1 VDRYL
6 ITLLVKL
13 GVVAS
18 LASILVRWSTAKRML
33 MRETRTIEQRLQL
46 ALWFSAIF
54 GASVATRVI
63 KPNYDAVD
71 LGLEGCLLAG
81 LLGGYVTGLFAGIL
95 ISLPAMFLAGEHLT
109 MPLLAGVGVLGGL
122 LRDCAPDPEDVWRFS
137 PFFDLSLYRLFKQTQ
152 NYRRTVFHLA
162 LFAAILLAEFLRQAL
177 GVISKKSLEVFY
189 LHPQPSNALGT
200 AAAYVTTVF
209 AVTLPLK
216 IWNNTR
222 NEAKLEQRERL
233 LIEARLDALT
243 SQINPHFLFNTLN
256 SVSSLIRTNPTQA
269 RAMVLQLSNILRR
282 LLRKHDNFSP
292 LREELSF
299 IEDYLS
305 IEVMRFGDKLH
316 FLREIDPETLDML
329 VPSMLLQ
336 PLVENCIKH
345 GLSTKVEGGTIRLR
359 TRRAEAKLHL
369 MVEDDGVGI
378 PEAKLATLLEHGIGV
393 SNVNERLKV
402 LFGNDYRMYI
412 DSQPGRGTRI
422 EIEVPELQT
431 NLAAV
436 S

>member
-18 LASILVRWSTAKRML
+18 LASILVRWSAVKRML
-33 MRETRTIEQRLQL
+33 MRESRTMHQRLQL

-54 GASVATRVI
+54 GASVATRVLGSS
-63 KPNYDAVD
+63 YDAVD
-71 LGLEGCLLAG
+71 LGLEGSLLSG
-81 LLGGYVTGLFAGIL
+81 LLGGYVTGLFSGIL
-95 ISLPAMFLAGEHLT
+95 ISLPAEFSGEHLT

-122 LRDCAPDPEDVWRFS
+122 LRDCAPDTEDIWRFS

-162 LFAAILLAEFLRQAL
+162 VFAAILLAEFLRQTL
-177 GVISKKSLEVFY
+177 GVISKSRIEVFY
-189 LHPQPSNALGT
+189 LHPEPSSPLGL
-200 AAAYVTTVF
+200 AAAYVTTLF

-222 NEAKLEQRERL
+222 NEAKLEQQERL

-256 SVSSLIRTNPTQA
+256 SVSSLIRTNPNQA

-316 FLREIDPETLDML
+316 FQREIDPGTLDML

-345 GLSTKVEGGTIRLR
+345 GLSSKVEGGTIRLR
-359 TRRAEAKLHL
+359 TKRTERRLHL

-378 PEAKLATLLEHGIGV
+378 PEARLATLLEQGIGV

>member
-1 VDRYL
+1 
-6 ITLLVKL
+6 
-13 GVVAS
+13 
-18 LASILVRWSTAKRML
+18 
-33 MRETRTIEQRLQL
+33 
-46 ALWFSAIF
+46 
-54 GASVATRVI
+54 
-63 KPNYDAVD
+63 
-71 LGLEGCLLAG
+71 
-81 LLGGYVTGLFAGIL
+81 
-95 ISLPAMFLAGEHLT
+95 MFIGAGEHLT

-122 LRDCAPDPEDVWRFS
+122 LRDCAPDPEDIWRFS
-137 PFFDLSLYRLFKQTQ
+137 PFFDLSVYRLFKKNQ
-152 NYRRTVFHLA
+152 NHRRTVFHLV

-177 GVISKKSLEVFY
+177 GLLSKSSPELFY
-189 LHPQPSNALGT
+189 LHPVPPSGLGT
-200 AAAYVTTVF
+200 SAAYVTTLL

-222 NEAKLEQRERL
+222 NEAKLEQQERL
-233 LIEARLDALT
+233 LIQARLDALT

-256 SVSSLIRTNPTQA
+256 SVSSLIRTNPNQA
-269 RAMVLQLSNILRR
+269 RVMVLKLSNILRR

-305 IEVMRFGDKLH
+305 IEVMRFGEKLH
-316 FLREIDPETLDML
+316 FEREIDPATLDML
-329 VPSMLLQ
+329 VPSMLIQ

-345 GLSTKVEGGTIRLR
+345 GLSSKVEGGTIRLR
-359 TRRAEAKLHL
+359 TRRAETRLHL
-369 MVEDDGVGI
+369 TVEDDGVGI
-378 PEAKLATLLEHGIGV
+378 PESKLATLLEQGIGV

-402 LFGNDYRMYI
+402 LFGNDYRMWI